1 MNNKIAI
8 IAPFYN
14 ESKNLNKMLY
24 YIKTLSTYYEYEFEL
39 FLHDDNSTD
48 DSQII
53 IDKFVNTNNL
63 KTTILKNNKENLG
76 HGRSLIRLKNE
87 VIKDKSFNYIATI
100 DADLNIEFE
109 SFINLFRNLEKNQI
123 IIGKRKR
130 FNDGIFRSFITLIL
144 ELIVFLRNKY
154 FWRDVNCPVRIYP
167 FDKFVYIWSRI
178 PDNSLIPNVHVTEI
192 ILEKNLLYLR
202 IQIPELNLVKN
213 SGVTWSNLSLFSK
226 YKRLVNF
233 CFEAYKELKT

>member
-14 ESKNLNKMLY
+14 ESKNLNKTMY
-24 YIKTLSTYYEYEFEL
+24 YIKTLSTYYDYEIEL
-39 FLHDDNSTD
+39 FLHDDNSSD
-48 DSQII
+48 DSLVVV
-53 IDKFVNTNNL
+53 DKFVNTNDL

-167 FDKFVYIWSRI
+167 FDKFVYIWNRI

-192 ILEKNLLYLR
+192 ILKKNLLYLR
-202 IQIPELNLVKN
+202 FQIPELNLVKN

>member
-8 IAPFYN
+8 SAPFYN
-14 ESKNLNKMLY
+14 ESKNLNKTMY
-24 YIKTLSTYYEYEFEL
+24 YIKTLSTYYDYEIEL
-39 FLHDDNSTD
+39 FLHDDNSSD
-48 DSQII
+48 DSLVVV
-53 IDKFVNTNNL
+53 DKFVNTNDL

-167 FDKFVYIWSRI
+167 FDKFVYIWNRI

-192 ILEKNLLYLR
+192 ILKKNLLYLR
-202 IQIPELNLVKN
+202 FQIPELNLVKN

>member
-14 ESKNLNKMLY
+14 ESKNLNKTMY
-24 YIKTLSTYYEYEFEL
+24 YIKTLSTYYDYEIEL
-39 FLHDDNSTD
+39 FLHDDNSSD
-48 DSQII
+48 ESLVII
-53 IDKFVNTNNL
+53 EKFVNTNNL

-87 VIKDKSFNYIATI
+87 VIKDESFNYVATI
-100 DADLNIEFE
+100 DADLNVEFE
-109 SFINLFRNLEKNQI
+109 SFINLFRNLETNQI
-123 IIGKRKR
+123 VIGKRKR
-130 FNDGIFRSFITLIL
+130 FNDGIFRYLITLIL

-167 FDKFVYIWSRI
+167 FDKFLYIWNRI

-192 ILEKNLLYLR
+192 ILKKNFPYLR
-202 IQIPELNLVKN
+202 IQIPELNLEKN

-233 CFEAYKELKT
+233 CFHAYKELKT

>member
-14 ESKNLNKMLY
+14 ESKNLNKTMY
-24 YIKTLSTYYEYEFEL
+24 YIKTLSTYYDYEIEL
-39 FLHDDNSTD
+39 FLHDDNSSD
-48 DSQII
+48 DSLVVV
-53 IDKFVNTNNL
+53 DKFVNTNDL

-100 DADLNIEFE
+100 DADLNVELE

-123 IIGKRKR
+123 IVGKRKR

-144 ELIVFLRNKY
+144 ELIVFSRNKY

-167 FDKFVYIWSRI
+167 FDKFVYIWNRI

-192 ILEKNLLYLR
+192 ILKKNLLYLR
-202 IQIPELNLVKN
+202 FQIPELNLVKN